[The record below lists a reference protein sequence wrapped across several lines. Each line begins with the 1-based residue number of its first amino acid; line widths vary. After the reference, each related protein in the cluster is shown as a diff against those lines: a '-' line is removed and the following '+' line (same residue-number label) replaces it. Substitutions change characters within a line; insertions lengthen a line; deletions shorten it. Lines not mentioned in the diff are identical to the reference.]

1 MIMKKVFLSGLASI
15 LIAAVLF
22 TTPYYASESMG
33 TSSTN
38 LAQTQL
44 FAAKKTHTET
54 TSENWAGYAA
64 QGSDFSEVSG
74 SWVIPTVQPGKT
86 LATDA
91 AWVGIG
97 GVSSQDLI
105 QSGTQEITING
116 QVQYQAWTEVLPA
129 VSKPLNINVHP
140 GDAISVDIAE
150 TSVNKWRITFA
161 NVTSGQIATKDLSY
175 TSSRSSAEW
184 IEEAPSDSNGVL
196 PLDNFGSITFSNAS
210 ALHNGK
216 QQSIAATKAKLI
228 SLVDENGLALANTS
242 ALNSDGFSFSVTR
255 SGNKQKIPKNRIF
268 RPMETWT
275 HKVHKLKT

>member
-1 MIMKKVFLSGLASI
+1 MKRVFLKGLAGT
-15 LIAAVLF
+15 LISAMLF
-22 TTPYYASESMG
+22 TIPYYALA
-33 TSSTN
+33 STVLTAKN
-38 LAQTQL
+38 LAQIQN
-44 FAAKKTHTET
+44 FSANKTHTET

-64 QGSDFSEVSG
+64 QGTGFSEVSG

-105 QSGTQEITING
+105 QSGTQAIAING

-129 VSKPLNINVHP
+129 VSKPLNINIHP
-140 GDAISVDIAE
+140 GDSITVDIAE
-150 TSVNKWRITFA
+150 TSANKWRITFA
-161 NVTSGQIATKDLSY
+161 NVTSGQIATKNLTY
-175 TSSRSSAEW
+175 TSSHSSAEW

-196 PLDNFGSITFSNAS
+196 PLDNFGSITFSNSS

-216 QQSIAATKAKLI
+216 QQTIAETKAKPI
-228 SLVDENGLALANTS
+228 ALVDENGTTLANTL
-242 ALNSDGFSFSVTR
+242 ALNSDGSGFSVTR
-255 SGNKQKIPKNRIF
+255 SSNKQKIPKNRIF